1 MPQTE
6 LNLYRPVLGTPPSEL
21 PTDSSVR
28 KPQRHSMG
36 VAFSDPTKL
45 EQPGVPTSTASISRP
60 TSLQSS
66 YSTNDLP
73 TVKTSSSLAS
83 NVTPPKTH
91 AEQHLHNHNASM
103 GRIPLGAVNN
113 RQSRDLAARLSL
125 TEQKN
130 EESNQTGL
138 SNQSALQASAA
149 PFGPQLSSTTQPTSL
164 VNAASP
170 GSMAYNNGSQT
181 YAYGMHS
188 YNVNQMSAHMALNS
202 QLQAYQ
208 NQNQRNFGQ
217 YGTYGQYSKD
227 SLQRGGSGRRL
238 QNGDEARFNNIPLE
252 NYQGKIYELCKD
264 QHGCRYLQRKLE
276 ENNAEQ
282 IQAIFVETRP
292 HIVELM
298 TGSCYPPPT
307 YHGDT
312 NLFRSFWKL
321 PLPEAVRALC

>member
-6 LNLYRPVLGTPPSEL
+6 LNLYRPVLGSPPSEL
-21 PTDSSVR
+21 PTDLSAR

-36 VAFSDPTKL
+36 VTFSDSTKFD
-45 EQPGVPTSTASISRP
+45 QPGIPTSTTSMSRP

-73 TVKTSSSLAS
+73 TVKTSSILSS
-83 NVTPPKTH
+83 NATPPKTH

-130 EESNQTGL
+130 EETNQSAL

-149 PFGPQLSSTTQPTSL
+149 PFGPQLSSTIQPSSL
-164 VNAASP
+164 VSAGGP
-170 GSMAYNNGSQT
+170 GSMAYNNGSQM

-188 YNVNQMSAHMALNS
+188 YNVNQMSAQMALNS

-208 NQNQRNFGQ
+208 NQNQGSFGQ

-227 SLQRGGSGRRL
+227 GLQRGGSGRRL
-238 QNGDEARFNNIPLE
+238 HNGDEARFNNIPLE

-282 IQAIFVETRP
+282 TQAIFLETRP

-298 TGSCYPPPT
+298 TGKFYPCP
-307 YHGDT
+307 YV
-312 NLFRSFWKL
+312 LI
-321 PLPEAVRALC
+321 AY